1 VKEVMKYF
9 GYTSAAHFAVDW
21 KKLTV
26 TDKVQLTEGIK
37 DGSLTY

>member
-1 VKEVMKYF
+1 MKEVMKYF

-26 TDKVQLTEGIK
+26 QDKLDLTTGVK